1 MSITQSCVL
10 LLYWN
15 MMLSVVVNHTIAV
28 MVTSNNWLSLMYDS
42 DKYHSVLGVTVKAQL
57 HSTCHQTNTTWSEMS
72 IVSNIT
78 TNMQTACK
86 LHTWIVLTTIMP
98 NKLSLWPKVT
108 EILNWSLLSIYNIIL
123 IGVASCNIILLA
135 WSWSDHQMKFSYRIK
150 CFFISFM
157 PYLYMCLLHENIL
170 KIVTSLTS

>member
-1 MSITQSCVL
+1 MLYQKHVHVASSNAEYMSITQSCVL

-42 DKYHSVLGVTVKAQL
+42 DKYHSILGVTVKAQL
-57 HSTCHQTNTTWSEMS
+57 CSTCHQTNTTWSEMS

-78 TNMQTACK
+78 TNMQTACI
-86 LHTWIVLTTIMP
+86 LHIWIPVVTATIMP

-108 EILNWSLLSIYNIIL
+108 NFFKIIIIVSICSIIL
-123 IGVASCNIILLA
+123 IRVASCNIILLA
-135 WSWSDHQMKFSYRIK
+135 WSWSVHQLKFSYRI
-150 CFFISFM
+150 
-157 PYLYMCLLHENIL
+157 
-170 KIVTSLTS
+170 